1 MRSSGHC
8 PLGVLL
14 PGRQEGFSFAGR
26 VYTSRMIIF
35 LILGVLVGA
44 ISVVFV
50 LQNIMPVTVSFFAW
64 HLDGSLA
71 VILFLAFAAGVLMT
85 LLFLLPSFIRDEW
98 QYSRLR
104 KRTRSLEDELAQAK
118 QTAPAEPIVEVS
130 DTVR

>member
-1 MRSSGHC
+1 M
-8 PLGVLL
+8 V
-14 PGRQEGFSFAGR
+14 
-26 VYTSRMIIF
+26 IF

-50 LQNIMPVTVSFFAW
+50 LQNITPVTVSFFTW
-64 HLDGSLA
+64 HMDGSLA
-71 VILFLAFAAGVLMT
+71 VILFLAFASGVLMT

-98 QYSRLR
+98 RYSRLR
-104 KRTRSLEDELAQAK
+104 RRTRSLEDELVQAK

>member
-1 MRSSGHC
+1 
-8 PLGVLL
+8 
-14 PGRQEGFSFAGR
+14 
-26 VYTSRMIIF
+26 MIIF

-98 QYSRLR
+98 RYSRVKKQIR
-104 KRTRSLEDELAQAK
+104 ALEAELAEARK
-118 QTAPAEPIVEVS
+118 TAARPPAPVIAPMPS
-130 DTVR
+130 DQQ

>member
-1 MRSSGHC
+1 M
-8 PLGVLL
+8 V
-14 PGRQEGFSFAGR
+14 
-26 VYTSRMIIF
+26 IF

-50 LQNIMPVTVSFFAW
+50 LQNITPVTVSFFTW
-64 HLDGSLA
+64 HMDGSLA
-71 VILFLAFAAGVLMT
+71 VILFLAFASGVLMT

-98 QYSRLR
+98 RYSRLR